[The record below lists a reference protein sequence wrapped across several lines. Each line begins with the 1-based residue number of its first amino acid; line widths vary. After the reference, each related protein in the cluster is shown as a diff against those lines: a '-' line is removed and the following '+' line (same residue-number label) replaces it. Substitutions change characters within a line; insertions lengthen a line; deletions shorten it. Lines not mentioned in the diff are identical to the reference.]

1 MDNGEITFDE
11 TKYTDGFV
19 IEYFEYVMYL
29 PPDWNVTDADLS
41 KDSNYWYLRLLRDV
55 VQYTY
60 YNFQFQLGDTLSY
73 NDSDGEELSFDAS
86 TDFFAALMLC
96 PLPDVPNEMFANIGG
111 RTIQFHQ
118 VVPITIEESN
128 YISQRSAADFMKKYM
143 SIDAVM
149 LDEEPID
156 VKHKQY
162 SEALISHFERH
173 IRGANVVAMYPKQK

>member
-1 MDNGEITFDE
+1 
-11 TKYTDGFV
+11 
-19 IEYFEYVMYL
+19 
-29 PPDWNVTDADLS
+29 
-41 KDSNYWYLRLLRDV
+41 
-55 VQYTY
+55 
-60 YNFQFQLGDTLSY
+60 
-73 NDSDGEELSFDAS
+73 
-86 TDFFAALMLC
+86 
-96 PLPDVPNEMFANIGG
+96 MFANIGG

-162 SEALISHFERH
+162 SEALISHFEHH
-173 IRGANVVAMYPKQK
+173 IRGANVVSMYPKQK